1 MSNDEGRKKV
11 LLRQVGLGNVEPSKS
26 TFAKATVDKGEC
38 GKMKTI
44 KSTGHIFLILH
55 SYGEKPCAVGQGN
68 SACG

>member
-11 LLRQVGLGNVEPSKS
+11 LVRQVGFGNVEHSKS
-26 TFAKATVDKGEC
+26 TFAKANVEEGEC

-55 SYGEKPCAVGQGN
+55 SYGEKPCAEGQGK